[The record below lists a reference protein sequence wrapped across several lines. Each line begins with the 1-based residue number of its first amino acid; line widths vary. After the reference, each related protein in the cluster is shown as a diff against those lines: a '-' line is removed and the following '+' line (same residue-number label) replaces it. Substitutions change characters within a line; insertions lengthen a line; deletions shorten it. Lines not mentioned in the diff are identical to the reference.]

1 MKYNTDKDVNRFIK
15 DMLCRGWKIVSHN
28 KHIKLQHEK
37 GSIINMATSSKE
49 GKLSRKLKNF
59 KATVRKLEDR
69 C

>member
-1 MKYNTDKDVNRFIK
+1 MKYNTNKDVNSFIK

-28 KHIKLQHEK
+28 KHIKLQHDN
-37 GSIINMATSSKE
+37 GSIMNMATSSKE

-59 KATVRKLEDR
+59 KATARKLAER

>member
-1 MKYNTDKDVNRFIK
+1 M
-15 DMLCRGWKIVSHN
+15 GGKIVSHN
-28 KHIKLQHEK
+28 KHIKLQHDN

-59 KATVRKLEDR
+59 KATVRKLEER

>member
-1 MKYNTDKDVNRFIK
+1 MKYNTNKDVNCFIK

-28 KHIKLQHEK
+28 KHIKLQHDN

-49 GKLSRKLKNF
+49 VKLSRKLKNF
-59 KATVRKLEDR
+59 KATVRKLEER